1 MSVTHS
7 FTDMEQII
15 STTARLMEEEKL
27 YFVAIGGPP
36 LVAVLLA
43 KRIRAPE
50 LAYVVED
57 GTIAPSVP
65 LPAPPFL
72 IAASGASYRAVA
84 WTDMNTVAFH
94 AGLGYLDYG
103 VLAAVQVDEHG
114 NFNSTFIGPA
124 YERPARRFGG
134 PGGANE
140 IASLCWRTVLM
151 TRQQG
156 RKFVRKLDFMS
167 SPGYL
172 DGSPGARERAGL
184 PSDTGPWRVVTEM
197 AVFDFDE
204 ETRRMRLR
212 AVAPWATVDDVLAE
226 MEFEPLIAPSL
237 EAIDVPSEEELTA
250 LRTEVD
256 PTGRTIRG
264 RWLTVEEEEGRARL
278 VEREAAT
285 EQHVAPD

>member
-1 MSVTHS
+1 MSTTRT

-15 STTARLMEEEKL
+15 YSAARLMEEDKL

-43 KRIRAPE
+43 KRMWAPQI
-50 LAYVVED
+50 AYVVED
-57 GTIAPSVP
+57 GTIAPQVP

-84 WTDMNTVAFH
+84 WTDMNTVDLH
-94 AGLGYLDYG
+94 AALGYIDYG
-103 VLAAVQVDEHG
+103 VLAAVQVDEYG
-114 NFNSTFIGPA
+114 NFNSTFVGPA

-140 IASLCWRTVLM
+140 IASLCWRTILM

-167 SPGYL
+167 SPGFL
-172 DGSPGARERAGL
+172 DGSPDARQRAGL
-184 PSDTGPWRVVTEM
+184 PPDTGPWRVVTEM

-204 ETRRMRLR
+204 ESRRMRLR
-212 AVAPWATVDDVLAE
+212 GLVPWATVDDVLAQ
-226 MEFEPLIAPSL
+226 MEFEPLVAPSL
-237 EAIDVPSEEELTA
+237 ETLELPTEEALAA
-250 LRTEVD
+250 LRAEVD

-264 RWLTVEEEEGRARL
+264 RWITVEEEDGRARL
-278 VEREAAT
+278 VEQESPREEA
-285 EQHVAPD
+285 

>member
-1 MSVTHS
+1 MSDIRT

-15 STTARLMEEEKL
+15 TTTARLMQEDKL

-43 KRIRAPE
+43 KRLMAPQ

-57 GTIAPSVP
+57 GTIAPQVP
-65 LPAPPFL
+65 MPAPPFL
-72 IAASGASYRAVA
+72 IAASGSSYRAVA
-84 WTDMNTVAFH
+84 WMDMNTVSFH
-94 AGLGYLDYG
+94 AGLGYIDYG
-103 VLAAVQVDEHG
+103 ILAAVQVDQYG
-114 NFNSTFIGPA
+114 NFNSTFVGPA

-156 RKFVRKLDFMS
+156 RKFVNELDFMS
-167 SPGYL
+167 SPGFL
-172 DGSPGARERAGL
+172 DGSPRARERAGL
-184 PSDTGPWRVVTEM
+184 PSDTGPWRVVTER

-204 ETRRMRLR
+204 ESHRMRLR
-212 AVAPWATVDDVLAE
+212 GIAPWVTVDDVLAE
-226 MEFEPLIAPSL
+226 MEFEPLVAPSL
-237 EAIDVPSEEELTA
+237 ETVGVPSEEELAA
-250 LRTEVD
+250 LRADVD

-264 RWLTVEEEEGRARL
+264 RWITVEEEEGQTRL
-278 VEREAAT
+278 VEQEAT
-285 EQHVAPD
+285 PEET

>member
-1 MSVTHS
+1 MSTVRT
-7 FTDMEQII
+7 FTDMEQMIC
-15 STTARLMEEEKL
+15 TAARLLEEDKL
-27 YFVAIGGPP
+27 HFVAIGGPP

-43 KRIRAPE
+43 KRMRAPQ

-57 GTIAPSVP
+57 GTIAPSVE

-72 IAASGASYRAVA
+72 IAASAASYRAVA
-84 WTDMNTVAFH
+84 WTDMNTVSFH
-94 AGLGYLDYG
+94 AALGFIDYG
-103 VLAAVQVDEHG
+103 VLAAVQVDQFG

-140 IASLCWRTVLM
+140 IASLCWRTILM
-151 TRQQG
+151 TRQQR

-184 PSDTGPWRVVTEM
+184 PAGTGPWRVVTEL

-204 ETRRMRLR
+204 ESHRMRLR
-212 AVAPWATVDDVLAE
+212 AMAPWATVDDVLAE
-226 MEFEPLIAPSL
+226 VEFEPLVAPSVETL
-237 EAIDVPSEEELTA
+237 SLPSEEELAA
-250 LRTEVD
+250 LRAEVD
-256 PTGRTIRG
+256 PSGRTIRG
-264 RWLTVEEEEGRARL
+264 RWITVEEDGGQVRL
-278 VEREAAT
+278 VEQEAPT
-285 EQHVAPD
+285 EEA

>member
-1 MSVTHS
+1 MSPTHS
-7 FTDMEQII
+7 FTDMEQVIY
-15 STTARLMEEEKL
+15 TTARMMEQDKL

-36 LVAVLLA
+36 LLAVLLA
-43 KRIRAPE
+43 KRLYSPE
-50 LAYVVED
+50 MAYIVED
-57 GTIAPSVP
+57 GTIAPSVQ

-72 IAASGASYRAVA
+72 VAASAASYRAVA
-84 WTDMNTVAFH
+84 WTGMNTVGFH
-94 AGLGYLDYG
+94 AALGYIDYG
-103 VLAAVQVDEHG
+103 VLAAVQVDEYG

-151 TRQQG
+151 TRQQR

-184 PSDTGPWRVVTEM
+184 PAETGPWRVVTEQ

-204 ETRRMRLR
+204 TTRRMRLR
-212 AVAPWATVDDVLAE
+212 GIAPWTTVENVLAE

-237 EAIDVPSEEELTA
+237 EQTCLPSEEELA
-250 LRTEVD
+250 ILRAEVD

-264 RWLTVEEEEGRARL
+264 RWITVEEDEDGRVRL
-278 VEREAAT
+278 LQQEAPGEDA
-285 EQHVAPD
+285 

>member
-1 MSVTHS
+1 MSEVRT

-15 STTARLMEEEKL
+15 CTTARLMEEDKL

-36 LVAVLLA
+36 LLAVLLA
-43 KRIRAPE
+43 KRLYTPE
-50 LAYVVED
+50 IAYVVED
-57 GTIAPSVP
+57 GTIAPQVP

-72 IAASGASYRAVA
+72 VAASGSSYRAVA
-84 WTDMNTVAFH
+84 WTDMNTVDFH
-94 AGLGYLDYG
+94 AALGYIDYG
-103 VLAAVQVDEHG
+103 VLAAVQVDEYG

-140 IASLCWRTVLM
+140 IASLCWRTILT

-167 SPGYL
+167 SPGFL
-172 DGSPGARERAGL
+172 DGSPCARERAGL
-184 PSDTGPWRVVTEM
+184 PPETGPWRVVTEM

-204 ETRRMRLR
+204 DSRRMRLR
-212 AVAPWATVDDVLAE
+212 GVVPWATVDDVLAE
-226 MEFEPLIAPSL
+226 MEFEPLIAKDVQTL
-237 EAIDVPSEEELTA
+237 EPPSEEELTA
-250 LRTEVD
+250 LRSDVD

-264 RWLTVEEEEGRARL
+264 RWLTVEQENGQSRL
-278 VEREAAT
+278 VQQDAAGEET
-285 EQHVAPD
+285 